1 MHKLMKISW
10 LNVKNVIYSKEFI
23 LGMLAAFAY
32 SLLWVLYVHPTM
44 YMLPEYDFEFGRFV
58 YVIILYAA
66 VSILRND
73 IKSNAAKTVFTG
85 VFSRTEIMIS
95 KCIGLIM
102 LGLIFSVLFEIDN
115 ILTACILY
123 KKIGISGFMALN
135 HPQLFVTY
143 IVITLSMGSL
153 MILIVALMFSEKKSI
168 LFFIVIFSMVNF
180 YSSAISTLIIVHPEA
195 AHNFSVY
202 MKTPFFNTI
211 WLMQGNIG
219 LQPILIN
226 LLWAV
231 LFYGLAVF
239 VINKREIR

>member
-1 MHKLMKISW
+1 MCKLMKISW

-32 SLLWVLYVHPTM
+32 SLLWILFVHPTM
-44 YMLPEYDFEFGRFV
+44 YRLPEYDFEFGRFV

-73 IKSNAAKTVFTG
+73 IKSNSAKTVFTG
-85 VFSRTEIMIS
+85 IFGRTEIMIS

-153 MILIVALMFSEKKSI
+153 MVLIVALMFSEKKSI

-180 YSSAISTLIIVHPEA
+180 YSSAITTLIGVHPEA
-195 AHNFSVY
+195 ASNFSVY
-202 MKTPFFNTI
+202 MKTPFYNTI
-211 WLMQGNIG
+211 WLMQGNFG

-226 LLWAV
+226 LVWTV
-231 LFYGLAVF
+231 LLYGLAVF
-239 VINKREIR
+239 VINKREIK